1 MPSWQR
7 DMVMMAVRVR
17 IPVLT
22 SPTMGSGT
30 AGGNAAFPPLRDTFR
45 HRSTIQTVPGKF
57 QD

>member
-17 IPVLT
+17 TPVST
-22 SPTMGSGT
+22 RPIIGSGT

-45 HRSTIQTVPGKF
+45 HRSTTQTVPGKF